1 MNLTLVSASRKSAY
15 NQSSTYFGVIMIYSQ
30 FKQAQLQNRL
40 SGARGWVSFA
50 IGILFLALILVA
62 LPFILLIGAVSFIT
76 LGLFGRVFLKR
87 QLARFRQQQEQDI
100 NTSPSEASSLGR
112 TFEHNPNEK

>member
-1 MNLTLVSASRKSAY
+1 
-15 NQSSTYFGVIMIYSQ
+15 MIYSQ
-30 FKQAQLQNRL
+30 FQQAQLQNRL

-50 IGILFLALILVA
+50 IGILFLALILIA

-76 LGLFGRVFLKR
+76 LAVFGRVFLKR
-87 QLARFRQQQEQDI
+87 QLARFRQQQEQEL
-100 NTSPSEASSLGR
+100 NTPTSDTSSPGGR